1 MTQQNPPGDELAH
14 YGVKGMRWGVRKAR
28 TGDLNAKA
36 SRHERV
42 AAGKGSLTDKAVT
55 LGGSSLYNL
64 ARRGLKGEAAR
75 RGRNERAQIERLA
88 TGKAKAT
95 DILRAYGTVSVYSL
109 VGSMNKKTDFEFKPQ
124 GG

>member
-1 MTQQNPPGDELAH
+1 MTQQNPPGDDLAH

-42 AAGKGSLTDKAVT
+42 AAGKGSLRDKAVT

-64 ARRGLKGEAAR
+64 ARSGGLKNEAAR
-75 RGRNERAQIERLA
+75 RARNERAQIERLS

-109 VGSMNKKTDFEFKPQ
+109 VGSMNKRTDFVPQ
-124 GG
+124 KG